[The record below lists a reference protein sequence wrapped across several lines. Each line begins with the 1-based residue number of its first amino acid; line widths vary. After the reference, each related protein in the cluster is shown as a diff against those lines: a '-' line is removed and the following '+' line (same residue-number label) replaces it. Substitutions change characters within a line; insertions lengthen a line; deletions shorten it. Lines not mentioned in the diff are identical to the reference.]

1 MQNRTR
7 GKLFELAG
15 KPEEKRFL
23 HRVTLLNK
31 YKGPIMLPAL
41 RYFCFIFLICGFTF
55 QAQAE
60 SIDEH
65 VNTYCE
71 IVREPGKKADAE
83 FAAEIARL
91 AATQQ
96 ANLKSEMIDRYT
108 ELVYLLLLN
117 GAWFSQGVLDGI
129 EKIGADNRVK
139 LCRALE
145 GERLELMALS
155 IEHRQMESYCELASQ
170 PTQQPNEILASQN
183 AELASKMKLKIKPEV
198 AARFPTLINLQ
209 LTAESSKFCSST
221 QNELDKMEELG
232 TEKRF
237 KLCQILEKERLAMK
251 RNDINYR
258 SSTAIIEALG
268 IK

>member
-1 MQNRTR
+1 MSSSLR
-7 GKLFELAG
+7 LFCC
-15 KPEEKRFL
+15 
-23 HRVTLLNK
+23 T
-31 YKGPIMLPAL
+31 I
-41 RYFCFIFLICGFTF
+41 LICGFSLP
-55 QAQAE
+55 AQAE
-60 SIDEH
+60 SIDEQ
-65 VNTYCE
+65 VNSYCE
-71 IVREPGKKADAE
+71 AVRKPDRKADAE

-91 AATQQ
+91 AATQK
-96 ANLKSEMIDRYT
+96 ANLKLEMIDRYP
-108 ELVYLLLLN
+108 ELVYLLLSN
-117 GAWFSQGVLDGI
+117 GVWFSQGMLDGI
-129 EKIGADNRVK
+129 EKIDADNRVK

-155 IEHRQMESYCELASQ
+155 TEHRQIESYCELASQ
-170 PTQQPNEILASQN
+170 PTQQPNEILTSQN

-198 AARFPTLINLQ
+198 AARYPTLINLQ

>member
-1 MQNRTR
+1 M
-7 GKLFELAG
+7 LA
-15 KPEEKRFL
+15 
-23 HRVTLLNK
+23 
-31 YKGPIMLPAL
+31 AL

-55 QAQAE
+55 QAQGK
-60 SIDEH
+60 SLDEQ
-65 VNTYCE
+65 VNSYCE
-71 IVREPGKKADAE
+71 VVRKPGKKADAE

-96 ANLKSEMIDRYT
+96 ADLKSEMIDRYP

-117 GAWFSQGVLDGI
+117 GSSRLLDSI

-139 LCRALE
+139 LCRAFE
-145 GERLELMALS
+145 MQRLKLMALKT
-155 IEHRQMESYCELASQ
+155 EYGQMESYCELASQ
-170 PTQQPNEILASQN
+170 PTQQPNEILTSQN

-232 TEKRF
+232 TEKRY

-251 RNDINYR
+251 RLDIDYQAE
-258 SSTAIIEALG
+258 TAFIEALG
-268 IK
+268 LK